1 MQNSPPR
8 HNSFKLLLG
17 LAIAGVGVA
26 ATIDK
31 FDLFDRWRL
40 AEPLFQFWPLLF
52 VLVGLVKLVAIP
64 GERFSGLVFTLLG
77 GFLLLNS
84 LTDRVSI
91 SDLWRFWPALLILL
105 GIRYVVRSFGDP
117 ESRWLEIEGPQ
128 ARQLGLLTVSRRRA
142 TSQVFSGGDLVAFMG
157 GCELDL
163 RDARPATNG
172 AVLDVVAVWGGI
184 EVVVPKGWQV
194 DLQVVPVMGGAEDE
208 TKVSAED
215 VGHRLKIRGL
225 VLMGGVEVHN

>member
-1 MQNSPPR
+1 
-8 HNSFKLLLG
+8 LLG

-31 FDLFDRWRL
+31 FELFDRWRL

-52 VLVGLVKLVAIP
+52 VLVGLVKLLAIP

-105 GIRYVVRSFGDP
+105 GIRYVVRSFGDS

-128 ARQLGLLTVSRRRA
+128 TRQLGLLTVSRRRA
-142 TSQVFSGGDLVAFMG
+142 TSQVLSGGDLVAFMG

-163 RDARPATNG
+163 RDARPTANG

-184 EVVVPKGWQV
+184 EVLVPKGWQV

-225 VLMGGVEVHN
+225 VLMGGIEVHN